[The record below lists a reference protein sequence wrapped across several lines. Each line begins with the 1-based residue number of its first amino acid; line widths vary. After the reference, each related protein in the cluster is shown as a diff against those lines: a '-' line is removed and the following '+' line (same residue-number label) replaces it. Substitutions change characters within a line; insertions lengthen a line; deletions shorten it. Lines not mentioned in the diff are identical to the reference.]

1 MNEEEAADAEEARR
15 LIAHAVC
22 LLEKAKCVRA
32 RNQAVAAHNTLADC
46 LGELAPPG
54 FRPEPPQVPAR
65 FRRFPVLG
73 GRR

>member
-15 LIAHAVC
+15 LLAHAVC

-46 LGELAPPG
+46 LVELAPPT
-54 FRPEPPQVPAR
+54 FAPEPVTTPAR
-65 FRRFPVLG
+65 FRRIPAGVP
-73 GRR
+73 R